1 VLEFSH
7 HPSQVG
13 IEGREMRNKWLK
25 KNGNDGTKTKL
36 RSWSID
42 CSEQA
47 CSLKLPSLGSPYD
60 LDASRISFTYFGNA
74 AGSHIGGVHL
84 FDEPNGNRAD
94 LASSSDRQP
103 KRGDPH
109 DGDEVGRLNFPS
121 FSLSKPDSR
130 LLLSFT

>member
-1 VLEFSH
+1 
-7 HPSQVG
+7 
-13 IEGREMRNKWLK
+13 M
-25 KNGNDGTKTKL
+25 T
-36 RSWSID
+36 
-42 CSEQA
+42 
-47 CSLKLPSLGSPYD
+47 LGSPYG
-60 LDASRISFTYFGNA
+60 LDASRISFTCFGNT

-109 DGDEVGRLNFPS
+109 DGDEVGRLDFPS